1 MPCMFPVCGVILPET
16 MAAGRPCY
24 KRWEAHIVMEAAHP
38 STVRFGAFEV
48 DLQAGELRRN
58 GVSVRIQ
65 DQPFQVLAAL
75 LAHPGQV
82 ITRGELRRKIWAD
95 HTFVDFERGINK
107 AINRLRDALG
117 DCPEAPRYIQT
128 LARRGY
134 RFIAPVE
141 HQIHSIAVLPL
152 ENLSGDAGQNYWA
165 DGVTDQLISQCAK
178 IGGFRTISRT
188 SVMRF
193 KTTRAPLPE
202 IAQQLR
208 VDAVLE
214 GTVYVTAQR
223 IRVSVRLIDCSVD
236 QPLWAETY
244 DRGLEH
250 ASAISEEIAQAVAR
264 RIQARLAT
272 QEQTAAQS
280 RRMVKPEAYEACLK
294 GRYFW
299 NKRTESDLEKS
310 LAHFNRALD
319 YDPAYS
325 AALAGLADVYILLG
339 ILGLRRPHDVYPQAR
354 SAAARALEVD
364 PGLAEAHKSL
374 AAVRNHY
381 DWDWRGAEQEFQR
394 ALELDSNSSVAHQWY
409 SAVLLLLKRHDE
421 AIAEVKR
428 ARDLDPLSPS
438 LTAFIG
444 LIYMKTRV
452 YDRALEACRE
462 AMELDPNHSFGYWV
476 LARTLD
482 AREDFQ
488 QALEASRTAAK
499 LSGGD
504 LLYTTH
510 LGYALARAGE
520 HDGARVVAKKLQQ
533 YAQTRYVCSYD
544 IAMIYVGLGEKDTAF
559 EWFERALEERTVRL
573 CELNDPAFDELRSDR
588 RFEKLVQKVGL
599 PS

>member
-1 MPCMFPVCGVILPET
+1 MD
-16 MAAGRPCY
+16 
-24 KRWEAHIVMEAAHP
+24 AAHP
-38 STVRFGAFEV
+38 SNVRFGIFEV
-48 DLQAGELRRN
+48 DLEAGELRRN
-58 GVSVRIQ
+58 GAGVKIQ
-65 DQPFQVLAAL
+65 DQPFQILATL
-75 LAHPGQV
+75 LARPGQV
-82 ITRGELRRKIWAD
+82 ITREELRRKIWAD

-117 DCPEAPRYIQT
+117 DSPEAPRYIQT

-134 RFIAPVE
+134 RFIANVE
-141 HQIHSIAVLPL
+141 RQICSIAVLPL
-152 ENLSGDAGQNYWA
+152 ENLSGDAGQDYWA
-165 DGVTDQLISQCAK
+165 DGVTDQLISQCAR
-178 IGGFRTISRT
+178 ISGLRTISRT
-188 SVMRF
+188 SVVRF
-193 KTTRAPLPE
+193 KNTRVPLPE

-214 GTVYVTAQR
+214 GSVYASAQG
-223 IRVSVRLIDCSVD
+223 IRVSVRLIDSSVD
-236 QPLWAETY
+236 RPLWAETY
-244 DRGLEH
+244 DRGLED
-250 ASAISEEIAQAVAR
+250 ASAISEHIAQAVAHH
-264 RIQARLAT
+264 IQARLAT
-272 QEQTAAQS
+272 RGPTADQG
-280 RRMVKPEAYEACLK
+280 RRTIKPEAYEAYLK

-310 LAHFNRALD
+310 LEYFNRALE

-354 SAAARALEVD
+354 SAATRALEYD
-364 PGLAEAHKSL
+364 PALAEAHKSL

-381 DWDWRGAEQEFQR
+381 DWDWLGAEQEFQR
-394 ALELDSNSSVAHQWY
+394 ALELECNSSVAHQWY
-409 SAVLLLLKRHDE
+409 GAVLLLLKRHDE

-438 LTAFIG
+438 LTAFMG
-444 LIYMKTRV
+444 LIYMKTRA
-452 YDRALEACRE
+452 YDRALEACR
-462 AMELDPNHSFGYWV
+462 AAIELDPNHPFGYWV

-482 AREDFQ
+482 ACEDFQ
-488 QALEASRTAAK
+488 QAIEASRTAAK

-504 LLYTTH
+504 LLYTAH

-520 HDGARVVAKKLQQ
+520 SDNARAVANKLQQ

-588 RFEKLVQKVGL
+588 RFQALVQKVGL

>member
-1 MPCMFPVCGVILPET
+1 
-16 MAAGRPCY
+16 
-24 KRWEAHIVMEAAHP
+24 MEASHP
-38 STVRFGAFEV
+38 SAIRFGTFEV
-48 DLQAGELRRN
+48 DLEAGELTRN
-58 GVSVRIQ
+58 GVKVRIQ
-65 DQPFQVLAAL
+65 DQPFQVLATL
-75 LAHPGQV
+75 LARPGQV
-82 ITRGELRRKIWAD
+82 ITREELRRKIWAD

-117 DCPEAPRYIQT
+117 DCPEDPRYIQT

-134 RFIAPVE
+134 RFIAHVE
-141 HQIHSIAVLPL
+141 RQIRSIAVLPL
-152 ENLSGDAGQNYWA
+152 ENLSGDAGQDHWA

-178 IGGFRTISRT
+178 ISGLRTISRT

-193 KTTRAPLPE
+193 KNVRAPLLE
-202 IAQQLR
+202 IARQLR

-214 GTVYVTAQR
+214 GSVYASAQR
-223 IRVSVRLIDCSVD
+223 IRVSVRLIDGSFD
-236 QPLWAETY
+236 LPLWTETY
-244 DRGLEH
+244 DRGLED
-250 ASAISEEIAQAVAR
+250 ASAIPELIAQAVAHH
-264 RIQARLAT
+264 IQARLPP
-272 QEQTAAQS
+272 QEQTAAQG
-280 RRMVKPEAYEACLK
+280 RRTIKPEAYEAYLK

-299 NKRTESDLEKS
+299 NKRTESDLERS
-310 LAHFNRALD
+310 LAYFNRALE
-319 YDPAYS
+319 YDPSYS
-325 AALAGLADVYILLG
+325 AAFAGLADVYILLG

-354 SAAARALEVD
+354 SAAKRALDLD
-364 PGLAEAHKSL
+364 PALAEAHKSL

-394 ALELDSNSSVAHQWY
+394 ALELDRNSSVAHQWY
-409 SAVLLLLKRHDE
+409 GAVLLLLKRHDE

-438 LTAFIG
+438 LTAFMG
-444 LIYMKTRV
+444 LIYMKTRA
-452 YDRALEACRE
+452 YDQALEACRA
-462 AMELDPNHSFGYWV
+462 AMELDPNHPFGYWV

-482 AREDFQ
+482 ACEDLR
-488 QALEASRTAAK
+488 QALEISRTAAK

-504 LLYTTH
+504 LLYTAH

-520 HDGARVVAKKLQQ
+520 NDGARVVANKLQE

-588 RFEKLVQKVGL
+588 RFQALVQRVGL
-599 PS
+599 PT